1 LVLFLRSA
9 ALEGPKGSGGELTI
23 LLRARN
29 GIAPQQ
35 AKKSGQAFSANVF
48 EASFWRKFWVLSK
61 PFWARPLRGKDGSGY
76 VSHPGGRPCSQ
87 LELVCEVP
95 DWRHTVTAFAWFL
108 LVALLAQIFKTTWL
122 LVKLNFQQGS
132 DSRGGKFGP
141 FSLLCCEGSTSNR
154 FYWASRRIELKQL

>member
-1 LVLFLRSA
+1 MGSAADSPRHSADADDGDNGSSKGRLVANLWPFSGPLLRSA
-9 ALEGPKGSGGELTI
+9 ALEGKGSGGELTI

-61 PFWARPLRGKDGSGY
+61 PFWARPLRGKDGSGQ

-87 LELVCEVP
+87 LEVVCEVP
-95 DWRHTVTAFAWFL
+95 DWRHTVTSSRSVCVVSSGGTAGTNIHDD
-108 LVALLAQIFKTTWL
+108 LAACKAQL
-122 LVKLNFQQGS
+122 
-132 DSRGGKFGP
+132 
-141 FSLLCCEGSTSNR
+141 STR
-154 FYWASRRIELKQL
+154 F